1 MTMTILNLTQH
12 PATPEQA
19 AAGVVEPADK
29 KQVVDLL
36 TFDSIPTPAEM
47 RDRAAKLAAIAAE
60 AGVEAA
66 MIGGAPFFMAPLE
79 RALLEAGVE
88 PVYAFSLRV
97 TEEVTQPDGSVR
109 KTSVF
114 RHAGFVRPYAGRTA

>member
-1 MTMTILNLTQH
+1 MKILNLTQH
-12 PATPEQA
+12 QATPEQL

>member
-1 MTMTILNLTQH
+1 MTLNLTQH
-12 PATPEQA
+12 PATPDQIE
-19 AAGVVEPADK
+19 AGVVEPADK

-36 TFDSIPTPAEM
+36 TFEAIPSPAEM
-47 RDRAAKLAAIAAE
+47 RDRAARLAAIARESGAT
-60 AGVEAA
+60 AA
-66 MIGGAPFFMAPLE
+66 MVGGAPFFMAPLE

-109 KTSVF
+109 KTNVF
-114 RHAGFVRPYAGRTA
+114 RHVGFVRPFARRG